1 MEVISRSPEET
12 AAFAAKLAGSL
23 RPPVLL
29 LLEGDLGAGKTTFAK
44 GFAAALGIDERTVT
58 SPTYTVMNEYVG
70 KSGRLCHC
78 DLYRLQGADDFY
90 ATGIE
95 ENFAGAYTLIEW
107 PDRLPREITEEI
119 RTLQL
124 TFTVNPHSDERHIA
138 LSDPFQ
144 VER

>member
-12 AAFAAKLAGSL
+12 AAFAAQLANRL

-44 GFAAALGIDERTVT
+44 GFAAALGIDARNVT
-58 SPTYTVMNEYVG
+58 SPTYTLMNEYVG
-70 KSGRLCHC
+70 ENGRLCHC
-78 DLYRLQGADDFY
+78 DLYRLQSADDFY

-95 ENFAGAYTLIEW
+95 ESFAGAYTLVEW
-107 PDRLPREITEEI
+107 PDRLPHEITDEI
-119 RTLQL
+119 QTLRL
-124 TFTVNPHSDERHIA
+124 EFAVNPHSDERCIT
-138 LSDPFQ
+138 LSEPFQ